1 MAFLNKYPYTD
12 FHEMNLDWL
21 IGKMEALEKEIDG
34 LYEQLKKD
42 LTVELEDYVDNKM
55 AVLSAEFL
63 VLKAQVETDIQNL
76 ANNFNL
82 LRGQFAELDEAM
94 DDYVAV
100 IDGKIADIQA
110 EINAD
115 IIGVN
120 ARTDALIASNN
131 EYLLATMS
139 QYLNQIKVINFFTG
153 ELVSIQDMFNYL
165 ASLHLTDSIDYDTMA
180 SRAKTYTELAGLN
193 INYTNLAMHGNTL
206 YV

>member
-21 IGKMEALEKEIDG
+21 IGKMEELEKEIDG
-34 LYEQLKKD
+34 LYEQLKTD
-42 LTVELEDYVDNKM
+42 LTVELEAYVDNKT
-55 AVLSAEFL
+55 AVLSAQFL
-63 VLKAQVETDIQNL
+63 VLKAQVESDIQNL

-82 LRGQFAELDEAM
+82 LRGQFTELDEAM